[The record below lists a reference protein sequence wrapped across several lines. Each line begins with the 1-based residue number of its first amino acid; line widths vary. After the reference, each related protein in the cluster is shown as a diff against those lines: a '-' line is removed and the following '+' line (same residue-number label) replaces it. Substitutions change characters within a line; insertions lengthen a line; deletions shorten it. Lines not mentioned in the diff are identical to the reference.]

1 MPCSVLDERI
11 QQLDERV
18 NNIQNRLRE
27 SMHELNRQSRFT
39 RYDDIRSATRH
50 SLLTLCSPSF
60 ASILQLM
67 MI

>member
-1 MPCSVLDERI
+1 MRCSVLDERI

-39 RYDDIRSATRH
+39 RYDDIR
-50 SLLTLCSPSF
+50 
-60 ASILQLM
+60 
-67 MI
+67 